1 MRAGRSRGP
10 PAIARTGVPMSETQI
25 DGLADSAH
33 DASARDLRV
42 AIQDVLGALPSGK
55 SPGQCQD
62 CGGQIEPLRL
72 DLLPGTTQC
81 AACARGQTR
90 VLAHSLN

>member
-1 MRAGRSRGP
+1 
-10 PAIARTGVPMSETQI
+10 MSETQI

-33 DASARDLRV
+33 EASARDLHM
-42 AIQDVLGALPSGK
+42 AIQDVLGALPSGA

-72 DLLPGTTQC
+72 DLLPGTSQC
-81 AACARGQTR
+81 AACARRRAGIVTP
-90 VLAHSLN
+90 SLN

>member
-1 MRAGRSRGP
+1 
-10 PAIARTGVPMSETQI
+10 MSETQI

-33 DASARDLRV
+33 DASARDLQV
-42 AIQDVLGALPSGK
+42 AIQDVLKALPSGD
-55 SPGQCQD
+55 SPDQCQD

-81 AACARGQTR
+81 AGCARRHAR
-90 VLAHSLN
+90 VPTPSLN

>member
-1 MRAGRSRGP
+1 
-10 PAIARTGVPMSETQI
+10 MSETQI

-33 DASARDLRV
+33 DASARDLQV
-42 AIQDVLGALPSGK
+42 AIQDVLRALPSGE

-81 AACARGQTR
+81 AACARRHARIPTP
-90 VLAHSLN
+90 SLN

>member
-1 MRAGRSRGP
+1 
-10 PAIARTGVPMSETQI
+10 MSETQI

-33 DASARDLRV
+33 DASARDLQV
-42 AIQDVLGALPSGK
+42 AIQDVLGALPSGE

-81 AACARGQTR
+81 AACARRRARIPTP
-90 VLAHSLN
+90 SLN